1 MARTIRHRKRN
12 NKKTLYLVA
21 FFCLVAFL
29 SSEFGGLGMT
39 GIFFSLAFSIAG
51 LVGIALVWKGVKQ
64 NTAAMLNGKPSAA
77 EHLLAP
83 GGYRRRR
90 YRESWDEYAV
100 QSVVVPTPNRPLQ
113 RGDVVQEALPT
124 PRPGTRAIAPVQA
137 RAVVPAQTLAMT
149 NKRQWLNACL
159 ELARDF
165 NPRHTQFIGRAL
177 TCIGQRGSGKSGFA
191 AKVLEQIWKI
201 PVIPGVCFDYKV
213 DFASLVDVLPNVRIG
228 GAPGWAGANRY
239 PGKYWS
245 ISVKNAKAAGYE
257 VRERGAQL
265 VVELSSYA
273 SLDEAAQVM
282 AAMVMGMFE
291 WTKDHENAPPAL
303 VLLDE
308 AQQFLPQQIND
319 SPIVDKTILAELFRA
334 FKSLN
339 ELGRSYGLTP
349 MYFTQRAQRINKDV
363 VGGSEIWVLMKQT
376 MPQDLSACDDLIG
389 EKIDRARVTSFQP
402 GEALVFESGQHFF
415 VRFDER
421 QSKHLNRTPTLEDA
435 IAHYHNTSVP
445 GKFTTLLE
453 DVDDYPGQ
461 NDDDDIGFE
470 EDEQHEPQ
478 PTHAPVANAK
488 KQEAAQEAALLE
500 RGINAYLEGATS
512 QPKLAAKLDIT
523 AWDARKL
530 MPKIEA
536 AIAQLEAT
544 EQS

>member
-39 GIFFSLAFSIAG
+39 GIFFSLVFSIAA
-51 LVGIALVWKGVKQ
+51 LVGLAIVWKGIKQ
-64 NTAAMLNGKPSAA
+64 NTANMLNGKPSAA

-90 YRESWDEYAV
+90 YRESWDEYAA
-100 QSVVVPTPNRPLQ
+100 QSIVVPTPNRPLQ

-124 PRPGTRAIAPVQA
+124 PQPGTRAIAPVQA
-137 RAVVPAQTLAMT
+137 RAVVPAQQLAMT
-149 NKRQWLNACL
+149 NRKQWLNACL
-159 ELARDF
+159 ELAHDF
-165 NPRHTQFIGRAL
+165 NPRHTQFIGRGL

-191 AKVLEQIWKI
+191 AKVLEQVWKI

-213 DFASLVDVLPNVRIG
+213 DFATLADVLPNVRIG

-245 ISVKNAKAAGYE
+245 ITVKNAKLAGYE

-265 VVELSSYA
+265 VVQLSSYA

-282 AAMVMGMFE
+282 SAIVMGMFE

-319 SPIVDKTILAELFRA
+319 SPITDKAILSELFRA

-363 VGGSEIWVLMKQT
+363 IGGTEIWVLMRQT
-376 MPQDLSACDDLIG
+376 MKQDLDACDDLLG
-389 EKIDRARVTSFQP
+389 EKVDRAQISSFNA
-402 GEALVFESGQHFF
+402 GDALVFESGEHFF
-415 VRFDER
+415 VHFDER

-435 IAHYHNTSVP
+435 ITHYRNTSVP
-445 GKFTTLLE
+445 EKFTTLLE
-453 DVDDYPGQ
+453 EDEEEYLGQ
-461 NDDDDIGFE
+461 HDDDDSDFAE
-470 EDEQHEPQ
+470 EDEQEPQ
-478 PTHAPVANAK
+478 PTHAPV
-488 KQEAAQEAALLE
+488 QV
-500 RGINAYLEGATS
+500 
-512 QPKLAAKLDIT
+512 
-523 AWDARKL
+523 ARKTDL
-530 MPKIEA
+530 QRVVEVVNAQPLLSYREIGELVGFGKDKVASLVKEA
-536 AIAQLEAT
+536 KERRLVGAE
-544 EQS
+544 

>member
-1 MARTIRHRKRN
+1 MARTLRRRRKN
-12 NKKTLYLVA
+12 NKTWYVIG
-21 FFCLVAFL
+21 FFCLVAIT
-29 SSEFGGLGMT
+29 SSEFSGLGMT
-39 GIFFSLAFSIAG
+39 GIFFALLFSAL
-51 LVGIALVWKGVKQ
+51 LVVGTTVVLKGIAQKT
-64 NTAAMLNGKPSAA
+64 NEMLDGKPNAA

-83 GGYRRRR
+83 GGYRRKR
-90 YRESWDEYAV
+90 YRESWDEYAA
-100 QSVVVPTPNRPLQ
+100 QSVVVPTASRPLQ

-124 PRPGTRAIAPVQA
+124 PRPGTRAIASAQA
-137 RAVVPAQTLAMT
+137 RTVVPAQQLAMT

-159 ELARDF
+159 ELAQDF
-165 NPRHTQFIGRAL
+165 NPKHTQFIGRGIA
-177 TCIGQRGSGKSGFA
+177 TIGQRGSGKSGLA
-191 AKVLEQIWKI
+191 AKILEQIWKI

-228 GAPGWAGANRY
+228 GAPGWTAATRY

-245 ISVKNAKAAGYE
+245 ITVKNAKLAGYE

-265 VVELSSYA
+265 VVQLSSYPT
-273 SLDEAAQVM
+273 LDEAAQVM
-282 AAMVMGMFE
+282 SEIIMGMFE

-319 SPIVDKTILAELFRA
+319 SPIVDKTILVKLFRA

-363 VGGSEIWVLMKQT
+363 IGGTEIWVLMRQT
-376 MPQDLSACDDLIG
+376 MKQDLDACDDLLG
-389 EKIDRARVTSFQP
+389 EKVDRAQVSSFKA
-402 GEALVFESGQHFF
+402 GDALVFEGGQHFF
-415 VRFDER
+415 VHFDER

-435 IAHYHNTSVP
+435 ITHYSNTSVP

-453 DVDDYPGQ
+453 DEDDYPGQ

-470 EDEQHEPQ
+470 EDGQHEPQ

-488 KQEAAQEAALLE
+488 KQEAAQEAALVE

-512 QPKLAAKLDIT
+512 QPKLAAKLEIS